1 MIPFLDLNSTY
12 VELKNEIDTSI
23 KRVLDSG
30 IYILGPEVEAFE
42 AEWANYCGS
51 NYAVGVANG
60 LDALVLGLRALKVG
74 PGDEVI
80 VPSNTYIASWLAI
93 SAVGATP
100 VPVEPNPTTYN
111 INVKE
116 IYKLITPATK
126 AIMPVHLYGQP
137 GDLDQIITLSKQ
149 FGISVIED
157 AAQAHGAK
165 FNNQSPGTFSM
176 GATYSFYPGKNLGA
190 FGDGGIITT
199 NSKSITKRLQ
209 KLRNYGTQITLL
221 SICTYLTCLCQ

>member
-30 IYILGPEVEAFE
+30 IYILGPEVDAFE

-100 VPVEPNPTTYN
+100 VPVEPNMKTYN
-111 INVKE
+111 IN
-116 IYKLITPATK
+116 YKLIKDKINIKTK
-126 AIMPVHLYGQP
+126 AIIPVHLYGQP
-137 GDLDQIITLSKQ
+137 ANMDAINKIAKEYDLKV
-149 FGISVIED
+149 FEG
-157 AAQAHGAK
+157 
-165 FNNQSPGTFSM
+165 
-176 GATYSFYPGKNLGA
+176 LG
-190 FGDGGIITT
+190 
-199 NSKSITKRLQ
+199 
-209 KLRNYGTQITLL
+209 NYRMVLKKGVLESAIKP
-221 SICTYLTCLCQ
+221 